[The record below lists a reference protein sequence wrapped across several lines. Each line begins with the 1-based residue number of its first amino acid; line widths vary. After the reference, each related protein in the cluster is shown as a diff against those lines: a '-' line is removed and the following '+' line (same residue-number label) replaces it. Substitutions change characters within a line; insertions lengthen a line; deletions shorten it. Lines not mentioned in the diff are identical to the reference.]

1 MESFGNISGFS
12 RPLLVMFLSL
22 MIGSASATHRRAS
35 SQLQSVSPNGPV
47 YQYEVVSIK
56 PSKPASG
63 GRIRIGISNTADGL
77 TAENSTVQSLINE
90 AYGTQDFQISG
101 SPSWLTSEMYDVDAK
116 MDRAVTDAVQKLA
129 PVERKLVR
137 QKMLQAVLASRM
149 KLIIHRDSK
158 EVPVYNMVI
167 ANNVTKLREAN
178 PDDNYP
184 NGFKTADGRTGRGMM
199 NIEDGIGEKTMT
211 AQGVAIANLVETL
224 SGLTGRTVVDKTAL
238 TGRYDFT
245 LKWKP
250 DDSQADTNGPSLFTA
265 IREQLG
271 LKLESGKGSVEI
283 IVIDHVERPSG
294 N

>member
-1 MESFGNISGFS
+1 MGSFGNVTGFN

-22 MIGSASATHRRAS
+22 VIGSVSVNTRCTS
-35 SQLQSVSPNGPV
+35 SQSQSVSANAPV
-47 YQYEVVSIK
+47 YEYEVVSIK
-56 PSKPASG
+56 PSKPANG

-101 SPSWLTSEMYDVDAK
+101 SPSWLTFEMYDVDAK
-116 MDRAVTDAVQKLA
+116 MDRAVADAVQKLA
-129 PVERKLVR
+129 PVERKLAR

-149 KLIIHRDSK
+149 KLIIHRESK
-158 EVPVYNMVI
+158 EVPVYSLVI
-167 ANNVTKLREAN
+167 ANSVTKLREAN

-184 NGFKTADGRTGRGMM
+184 NGFKTADRRTGRGMM

-211 AQGVAIANLVETL
+211 AQGVGIANLVETL

-250 DDSQADTNGPSLFTA
+250 DNSEADTNGPSLFTGDSRA
-265 IREQLG
+265 TGIET
-271 LKLESGKGSVEI
+271 
-283 IVIDHVERPSG
+283 
-294 N
+294 